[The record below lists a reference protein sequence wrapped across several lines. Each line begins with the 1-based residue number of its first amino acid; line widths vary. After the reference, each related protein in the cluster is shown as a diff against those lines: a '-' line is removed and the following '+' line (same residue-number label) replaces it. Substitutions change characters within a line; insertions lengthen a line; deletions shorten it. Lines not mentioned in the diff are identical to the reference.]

1 MGHVVS
7 AGSNHALFIV
17 FARKL
22 DPETFVAFSTAVGLH
37 ILAWV
42 IADGG
47 VSYVAP
53 RELATIA
60 NRRGGALGGAFLTLR
75 AGPNVVATVGGI
87 LLWNLLAEDALDGI
101 WVAAYADY
109 ALPSIPIP
117 SWLPRAKRPS

>member
-1 MGHVVS
+1 MGHVII
-7 AGSNHALFIV
+7 AGLNHALFIV
-17 FARKL
+17 FVRNP

-37 ILAWV
+37 ILAWF

-75 AGPNVVATVGGI
+75 AGPYVVVATVGGSCCEI
-87 LLWNLLAEDALDGI
+87 C
-101 WVAAYADY
+101 
-109 ALPSIPIP
+109 LPKMRST
-117 SWLPRAKRPS
+117 AFG

>member
-1 MGHVVS
+1 MGYVVI
-7 AGSNHALFIV
+7 AGSDHALFIV

-42 IADGG
+42 IADGS

-60 NRRGGALGGAFLTLR
+60 NRRGGALGGAFLTLH
-75 AGPNVVATVGGI
+75 AGPYVVVATVGGG
-87 LLWNLLAEDALDGI
+87 LL
-101 WVAAYADY
+101 
-109 ALPSIPIP
+109 
-117 SWLPRAKRPS
+117 